1 MENNTNVTEA
11 TMQTETE
18 ETTPEDV
25 STEAIPQAEEAPA
38 DGESAENAEKP
49 FIVRYNHKD
58 RELSREE
65 AVTLAQKGMKYDS
78 MTSVLDDLEYLSA
91 IKEKPL
97 NELLKEYIS
106 EEENA
111 HKESIIDMYGD
122 NEEVVDMF
130 MKKYRQETKQK
141 FESAKTT
148 KQKAEEEAEKK
159 AVETLEE
166 RIADEFVILKNEFPE
181 VTDVSA
187 VPKSV
192 LKEAENG
199 THLLD
204 AYLRYKHQ
212 EKKRI
217 DAEKQTAATNSKAS
231 AGKVSTG
238 ENADPIMMAFLK
250 GLQR

>member
-38 DGESAENAEKP
+38 NGESAEKP

-106 EEENA
+106 AEENA

-181 VTDVSA
+181 VTDVST

-217 DAEKQTAATNSKAS
+217 DAEKQTAASNSKS
-231 AGKVSTG
+231 TAGRMEGG
-238 ENADPIMMAFLK
+238 ENSDPIMTAFLK